1 MKYQLRTIPNTHIS
15 VSYINRQISSVIYN
29 IFELSKKWNK
39 VATSWLENSYK
50 KLGLQRSF
58 FRWYLW
64 YCVPFDSY
72 KNIERFSF
80 EKVFKVNKSA
90 DKIRYFHEIMSKQN
104 PVLVVIQLFWLSVF
118 GVAIICGLSLS
129 FFDTPVFIKDV
140 FWNQNCMKCI
150 DTDTNYRN
158 MIQHWNY
165 GLKIIVGSD
174 I

>member
-1 MKYQLRTIPNTHIS
+1 MLRLIVKYSMKYQLRTIPNTHIS

-104 PVLVVIQLFWLSVF
+104 LCW
-118 GVAIICGLSLS
+118 SLS
-129 FFDTPVFIKDV
+129 NF
-140 FWNQNCMKCI
+140 
-150 DTDTNYRN
+150 
-158 MIQHWNY
+158 
-165 GLKIIVGSD
+165 SD
-174 I
+174 YLCLVWPSSVVCRYLFLIPLSS